1 MNQDGTTLSQRDRAD
16 LSWQWAQS
24 GGPRRAAARCAGFGG
39 SWELSA
45 TLVSGPP
52 RHSRLG
58 LRHPSWHHTRG
69 AAKEVKVP
77 DFDLIRP
84 IGSGSYGQ
92 VWLARS
98 VTGLWRAVKVVQ
110 SSDRGDQRLLEREL
124 AGITRFQQSLPG
136 EPRQLAVLHV
146 GRLGEGAFYYVMELA
161 DDAGGATEM
170 NPQTY
175 VPLTLREFQIRRG
188 RQPPA
193 EVLRLALDLA
203 RALDGLHRRGL
214 VHRDIK
220 PSNIIFVH
228 GVPKLAD
235 VGLVSS
241 SDQGMSSVG
250 TRDFLPP
257 EGAGKPSGDIYSLG
271 KVLYGLLTGLP
282 ADHFPKLPVE
292 LMVKPGLPLV
302 RELNQVILAAAET
315 AAADRPASAAD
326 LLDRLLRVPA
336 GGEMELLQ
344 RRLKRLARY
353 ARTGLAVG
361 ATLVATL
368 AAWVG
373 IAEHRRAEAER
384 SRRQLAEGDE
394 RQARYTADLRRA
406 VNALAGSDY
415 ASGLAALGR
424 QENAGTDLR
433 GFEWHALRQ
442 EFYDDARTNYRA
454 ATGVPHSLAVSS
466 DGARFAAL
474 YDDRQLRWWSISGA
488 LEGWVTNASRL
499 AGITADG
506 SQALIHRDG
515 AFRLVGLDGTVAQ
528 YQVEADRAGARWP
541 GDLALLLHERRPAEM
556 IVWDLARRQAK
567 GQVIPSPE
575 WQALDLFHAAMDAT
589 GHRVAAVWL
598 RYTGMETRYRV
609 GVWQVADGRE
619 VFAQEFDQPVYY
631 PRLSADGRWL
641 AFTERLAGLAVYEVD
656 TGQLRQR
663 LKGDFNRIDSLTFSP
678 DGRWIASGG
687 GNQVVRL
694 WDWVN
699 GTQLRTWQGAA
710 GPVYAMNWVPSAHG
724 LLVASAE
731 GVIRRFDVASPPS
744 PALPRLVY
752 GDERFGDAV
761 LNDDG
766 SAVAVTTVDHRVE
779 VWATRD
785 FANQGACPD
794 LFHPLRLA
802 RHGEVLGLGPDWSI
816 RRQRPG
822 STTFVAVSGPVWNQT
837 NAFPEALT
845 VTRSGDRLAW
855 ADTAG
860 QVSLLAVADG
870 SRKTIAHRHEG
881 YATAVAFSSDNQ
893 WLASGGDDGVV
904 VWTSVENGTEL
915 GRLDIEGGIQR
926 LAFFPDRSGLVVAR
940 KDAMVEVWS
949 LAERRR
955 LGVLSGHSRYVY
967 GMAFVDGGTRLVTA
981 GTDGRLVFWRMD
993 NYRPVAEM
1001 PFFERL
1007 ATGGDQSAYRLESSA
1022 NGRVLMLRTQD
1033 GRLKVWRRS

>member
-1 MNQDGTTLSQRDRAD
+1 M
-16 LSWQWAQS
+16 
-24 GGPRRAAARCAGFGG
+24 
-39 SWELSA
+39 
-45 TLVSGPP
+45 
-52 RHSRLG
+52 
-58 LRHPSWHHTRG
+58 
-69 AAKEVKVP
+69 KVP

-110 SSDRGDQRLLEREL
+110 SGDRGDRRLLEREL

-146 GRLGEGAFYYVMELA
+146 GRLGDGAFYYVMELA
-161 DDAGGATEM
+161 DDAGGSTEM

-188 RQPPA
+188 RQPPG
-193 EVLRLALDLA
+193 EVLRLSIDLA

-241 SDQGMSSVG
+241 SDQGMTSVG

-282 ADHFPKLPVE
+282 ADQFPKLPVE
-292 LMVKPGLPLV
+292 LMSKPDLPLV
-302 RELNQVILAAAET
+302 RELNKVILAASET

-326 LLDRLLRVPA
+326 LLERLLRVPA
-336 GGEMELLQ
+336 GGEMEILQ
-344 RRLKRLARY
+344 RRLKRLGRY

-361 ATLVATL
+361 ATLVAVL
-368 AAWVG
+368 AAWAS

-384 SRRQLAEGDE
+384 SRRQLAEADE
-394 RQARYTADLRRA
+394 RQSRYTADLRRA
-406 VNALAGSDY
+406 VNALASSDY
-415 ASGLAALGR
+415 ASGLAALAR
-424 QENAGTDLR
+424 QENTATDLR

-442 EFYDDARTNYRA
+442 EFYDDAQSHFRV
-454 ATGVPHSLAVSS
+454 ATGVPHSLAVSA
-466 DGARFAAL
+466 DGSRFAAL
-474 YDDRQLRWWSISGA
+474 YDDRTLRWWSISGA
-488 LEGWVTNASRL
+488 LVGSATQCTRL

-506 SQALIHRDG
+506 SQALVHREG
-515 AFRLVGLDGTVAQ
+515 AFRLVDTNGTPTEGV
-528 YQVEADRAGARWP
+528 VVADRAGARWP
-541 GDLALLLHERRPAEM
+541 GNLALLLRETRPAEL
-556 IVWDLARRQAK
+556 IVWDLATRQTK
-567 GQVIPSPE
+567 GRVVPAAD
-575 WQALDLFHAAMDAT
+575 WQSLDLFHASLDAT
-589 GHRVAAVWL
+589 GSRAAAVWL

-609 GVWQVADGRE
+609 GVWRVEDGKE
-619 VFAQEFDQPVYY
+619 LFAKEFDEPIYY

-641 AFTERLAGLAVYEVD
+641 AFTERLAGLAIYDVD

-678 DGRWIASGG
+678 DGRWLASGG

-694 WDWVN
+694 WDWMT
-699 GTQLRTWQGAA
+699 GQPLRTWQGAA
-710 GPVYAMNWVPSAHG
+710 GPVYAIAWIPAADGV
-724 LLVASAE
+724 LVASAE
-731 GVIRRFDVASPPS
+731 GEVRRFDVHSPPS
-744 PALPRLVY
+744 PALPRIVY

-761 LNDDG
+761 LSDDG
-766 SAVAVTTVDHRVE
+766 AAVAVTTVDHRVE
-779 VWATRD
+779 VWATSD
-785 FANQGACPD
+785 FSNQGACVD

-802 RHGEVLGLGPDWSI
+802 QDGEVLGLGADWSI

-822 STTFVAVSGPVWNQT
+822 SSTFTPVSGPVWNET
-837 NAFPEALT
+837 NAFPEALA
-845 VTRSGDRLAW
+845 VTRNGQHLAW

-860 QVSLLAVADG
+860 QVSLLSIVDG
-870 SRKTIAHRHEG
+870 ARRTIAHRHEG
-881 YATAVAFSSDNQ
+881 YATAVAFSGDNL
-893 WLASGGDDGVV
+893 WLASGGDDGVAA
-904 VWTSVENGTEL
+904 WTSVETGGEL
-915 GRLDIEGGIQR
+915 GRIDIEGGIQR
-926 LAFFPDRSGLVVAR
+926 LAFTPDRSGLVVAR

-955 LGVLSGHSRYVY
+955 LGVLPGHSRYVY
-967 GMAFVDGGTRLVTA
+967 GMAFVDEGSRLVTA

-993 NYRPVAEM
+993 NFRPVAEM
-1001 PFFERL
+1001 PFLERV
-1007 ATGGDQSAYRLESSA
+1007 ATGGDQSAYHLESSA

-1033 GRLKVWRRS
+1033 GRLKIWRRP

>member
-1 MNQDGTTLSQRDRAD
+1 M
-16 LSWQWAQS
+16 
-24 GGPRRAAARCAGFGG
+24 
-39 SWELSA
+39 
-45 TLVSGPP
+45 
-52 RHSRLG
+52 
-58 LRHPSWHHTRG
+58 
-69 AAKEVKVP
+69 KVP
-77 DFDLIRP
+77 DFELIRP

-98 VTGLWRAVKVVQ
+98 VTGLWRAVKVVK
-110 SSDRGDQRLLEREL
+110 SGDRGDQRLLEREL

-146 GRLGEGAFYYVMELA
+146 GRLGDGAFYYVMELA

-241 SDQGMSSVG
+241 SDQGMTSVG

-282 ADHFPKLPVE
+282 ADQFPRLPVE
-292 LMVKPGLPLV
+292 LMAKPDLPLV
-302 RELNQVILAAAET
+302 RELNKVILAASET
-315 AAADRPASAAD
+315 AASDRPASAAD
-326 LLDRLLRVPA
+326 LLERLLRVPA
-336 GGEMELLQ
+336 GGDMELLQ
-344 RRLKRLARY
+344 RQLKRLGRY

-361 ATLVATL
+361 ATLVAVL

-373 IAEHRRAEAER
+373 IAEHRRAEAE
-384 SRRQLAEGDE
+384 SGRRRLAEADE

-406 VNALAGSDY
+406 VNALASGDY

-424 QENAGTDLR
+424 QESAEADLR

-442 EFYDDARTNYRA
+442 EFYDDAQTHFRA
-454 ATGVPHSLAVSS
+454 AAGVPLSLSS
-466 DGARFAAL
+466 SVDGARFAAL
-474 YDDRQLRWWSISGA
+474 YDDRTLRWWSNTGT
-488 LEGWVTNASRL
+488 LEGAVTNCTRL
-499 AGITADG
+499 AAVTADG
-506 SQALIHRDG
+506 RQALVHRDG
-515 AFRLVGLDGTVAQ
+515 AFRLVAPDGTQSEELVT
-528 YQVEADRAGARWP
+528 ADRVGARWP
-541 GDLALLLHERRPAEM
+541 GDLALLLREARPAELV
-556 IVWDLARRQAK
+556 VWDLVRRLDR
-567 GQVIPSPE
+567 GRVIPSAD
-575 WQALDLFHAAMDAT
+575 WQALDLFHASLDA
-589 GHRVAAVWL
+589 GGNRVAAVWL

-609 GVWQVADGRE
+609 GVWRVTDGKE
-619 VFAQEFDQPVYY
+619 LFAQEFDEPIYY

-641 AFTERLAGLAVYEVD
+641 ACTERLAGLVIYDVD
-656 TGQLRQR
+656 TGQVRQR
-663 LKGDFNRIDSLTFSP
+663 LKGDFNRIDSLSFSP
-678 DGRWIASGG
+678 DGRWLASGG

-694 WDWVN
+694 WDWMTGQQV
-699 GTQLRTWQGAA
+699 RTWQGAA
-710 GPVYAMNWVPSAHG
+710 GPVYAIAWIPSVAG
-724 LLVASAE
+724 VLVASAE
-731 GVIRRFDVASPPS
+731 GAVRRFDVDSPPS
-744 PALPRLVY
+744 PALPRTVY

-761 LNDDG
+761 LSDDG
-766 SAVAVTTVDHRVE
+766 EAVAVTTVDHRVE
-779 VWATRD
+779 VWAASD
-785 FANQGACPD
+785 FANRGACSD
-794 LFHPLRLA
+794 LFHPLRFA
-802 RHGEVLGLGPDWSI
+802 ADGEVLGLGADWSI

-822 STTFVAVSGPVWNQT
+822 STTFTPVSGPVWNET
-837 NAFPEALT
+837 NAFPEALA
-845 VTRSGDRLAW
+845 VTRNGQHLAW
-855 ADTAG
+855 ADTSG
-860 QVSLLAVADG
+860 QVSLLSITDG
-870 SRKTIAHRHEG
+870 ARRAIHHRHEG
-881 YATAVAFSSDNQ
+881 YATAVAFSADNQ

-904 VWTSVENGTEL
+904 AWTAVDTGAEL
-915 GRLDIEGGIQR
+915 GRIDIEGGIQR

-949 LAERRR
+949 LADRRR
-955 LGVLSGHSRYVY
+955 LGVLPGHSRYVY
-967 GMAFVDGGTRLVTA
+967 GMAFVDQGSRLVTA

-993 NYRPVAEM
+993 NFRPVAEM
-1001 PFFERL
+1001 PFFERT
-1007 ATGGDQSAYRLESSA
+1007 ATGGDQSAYHLESSG

-1033 GRLKVWRRS
+1033 GRLKIWRRT